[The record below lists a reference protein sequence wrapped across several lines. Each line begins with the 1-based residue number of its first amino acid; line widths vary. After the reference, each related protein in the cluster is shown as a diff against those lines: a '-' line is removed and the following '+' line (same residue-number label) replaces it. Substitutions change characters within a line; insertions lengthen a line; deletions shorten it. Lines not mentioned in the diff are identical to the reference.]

1 MLSSLANFSK
11 QMYGFAYAAKG
22 EIEVL
27 ELKVLTIIYFQKQV
41 LFALQALIFS
51 TISFLSNT

>member
-27 ELKVLTIIYFQKQV
+27 ELKVLTIIYFQKQA
-41 LFALQALIFS
+41 LFAF
-51 TISFLSNT
+51 